1 MYLMIDTSL
10 NRLEFNLKEQYQERI
25 NYLQRKIEEQQYEIL
40 KLQDQIK
47 YMSKDKFYDC

>member
-1 MYLMIDTSL
+1 MIDTSL

-25 NYLQRKIEEQQYEIL
+25 AYLQNKISEQQSEII

>member
-1 MYLMIDTSL
+1 MIETSL

-25 NYLQRKIEEQQYEIL
+25 AYLQNKISEQQSEII